1 MIVFGARRKL
11 ILAIVF
17 LFLLVIGV
25 VNKLRQLPNSIVN
38 QLEIE
43 HRSHQPKRSYFLPE
57 TGSQT
62 NPHQNPSTLFQN
74 EYWLLGEEA
83 ILEKM
88 QRPSRK
94 LSDFESAGNNIMIAI
109 RTTKKF
115 HQKRL
120 PYLYDTWLNKVNGSN
135 VFLVTDAEDEEYQE
149 RSKQLGIHYVVSS
162 LCGESLLWPIPSRW
176 YLCCRTGEALTLMY
190 KPQNIQYD
198 WFCYLDD
205 DIYLIMENLIKLIA
219 KFPKDELSYIGRPGT
234 PWEKP
239 HKVSEKQTLI
249 NNSTRKHYHF
259 ASGGFYCLSRTILDK
274 IKPWIVGGH
283 NLGDTC
289 RQLLEPDDLTIGC
302 AVELLGGGKLS
313 RTLLFHHHGMNLAKA
328 VNANTLK
335 DQIAIPYG
343 CGQMCKYGGIVDNA
357 IEVPNAA
364 FSFDE
369 DPSRF
374 RSLHCHLYPQAT
386 ICK

>member
-162 LCGESLLWPIPSRW
+162 LCGESLLWPIPSR
-176 YLCCRTGEALTLMY
+176 C
-190 KPQNIQYD
+190 

-239 HKVSEKQTLI
+239 HK
-249 NNSTRKHYHF
+249 NSTRKHYHF

-369 DPSRF
+369 DPSR
-374 RSLHCHLYPQAT
+374 
-386 ICK
+386 